1 MGGHEMSSESP
12 NSNTATASV
21 IDCLDHIGDGDRT
34 AAVALALDLAG
45 DDKRTIRFLGVRLL
59 YLLRLYEE
67 ALQSLREHL
76 VENRDDAYATR
87 LHFSM
92 LKRLRFE
99 QEAETALGDLLQV
112 ADDVAIREAAV
123 LHYRGT
129 GRPDLAI
136 QHSQHVIRVKSEH
149 AGSFRMHLAL
159 AAEAHDLDGAR
170 QAATRALQ
178 LEPQRWLE
186 VIGTLLEIGLYDSTE
201 REARKRLD
209 STEARAVLGEIA
221 LYRGDLKAATEHAAA
236 ALEAASDCERAV
248 TVLVGAAVLA
258 GDLERADRELA
269 NWPHDRG
276 PTLKTWHA
284 ELLLRRGELEA
295 AQDLLTKVQND
306 VPNYLAAKLIGVLV
320 KDQRDGEEWATSSAF
335 DGLLEGQIQA
345 LGVELTIAD
354 DRVDAEQLRTATTQ
368 ALQRLSGN
376 RTPFPSIVDGG
387 ELRRVLIPAS
397 PRHRAREAQHRAPW
411 LGLGATIEHTG
422 AELARIGSHPIGECY
437 AAELDLWSG
446 DYVTAENKFQ
456 EILRRVQRTVW
467 AWIGLGASQ
476 ILLGRPDEG
485 LESIDQGV
493 RTVGFK
499 GATVAIYRG
508 EALYRLGRHEE
519 AEAELAEACR
529 TQPGRMSAW
538 VLRVLVSEALGLA
551 DERDKAFGHLDTHAS
566 ALLSD
571 TARDCGVEGW
581 WPGRATPATQL
592 RIAEHSLELMRGN
605 RSSSC
610 SFWFAPGEETVR
622 SVIYRRPVTSPGW
635 ETSEI
640 DNLRRFASGKPPT
653 RARR

>member
-1 MGGHEMSSESP
+1 M
-12 NSNTATASV
+12 NTAAPNNKTTGLDV
-21 IDCLDHIGDGDRT
+21 VECLDKIRSGDR
-34 AAVALALDLAG
+34 AAAIAVARSLAG
-45 DDKRTIRFLGVRLL
+45 DEKRTARFLGVRLL

-67 ALQSLREHL
+67 ALQSIRKHL
-76 VENRDDAYATR
+76 VENRADAYATR

-99 QEAETALGDLLQV
+99 QEAEAALGDLLQV

-129 GRPDLAI
+129 GRPELAI
-136 QHSQHVIRVKSEH
+136 QHSRHVIRVKSEH

-159 AAEAHDLDGAR
+159 AAEANDLDDAR

-178 LEPQRWLE
+178 LEPKSWLE
-186 VIGTLLEIGLYDSTE
+186 VTNTLLEIGLYDSAE
-201 REARKRLD
+201 REARKRFD
-209 STEARAVLGEIA
+209 SPEARAVLGEIA
-221 LYRGDLKAATEHAAA
+221 LYRGEFQAATEDAAV
-236 ALEAASDCERAV
+236 ALEAAGDCERAF
-248 TVLVGAAVLA
+248 TVVVGAAVLA
-258 GDLERADRELA
+258 GDYERADRELA

-284 ELLLRRGELEA
+284 EMLFRRGELDA
-295 AQDLLTKVQND
+295 AQQLLTEVQND

-320 KDQRDGEEWATSSAF
+320 KDQRDREEWATSSAF

-345 LGVELTIAD
+345 LGVELAITD
-354 DRVDAEQLRTATTQ
+354 DRVDADQLRAATTK
-368 ALQRLSGN
+368 ALERLGGN
-376 RTPFPSIVDGG
+376 RTPFPSIVDAGG
-387 ELRRVLIPAS
+387 LRPTRIPAS

-411 LGLGATIEHTG
+411 LGLDATKQHT
-422 AELARIGSHPIGECY
+422 ADELARIGSHPIGECY

-446 DYVTAENKFQ
+446 DYEAAESKFQ
-456 EILRRVQRTVW
+456 DILRQVQRTVW

-485 LESIDQGV
+485 LESIDEGV

-499 GATVAIYRG
+499 GATVAVYRG
-508 EALYRLGRHEE
+508 EALYRLGRLEE
-519 AEAELAEACR
+519 AEVELAEACA

-538 VLRVLVSEALGLA
+538 VLRVLVNDGLGRTQ
-551 DERDKAFGHLDTHAS
+551 EREQAFGHLDTHAS

-571 TARDCGVEGW
+571 TARDCGIEGW
-581 WPGRATPATQL
+581 WPGRATPPTQI
-592 RIAEHSLELMRGN
+592 RVAQHSLQLMRGN

-635 ETSEI
+635 EKSEI

-653 RARR
+653 RVRR